1 MAKKKTEE
9 PKSYQAAMDELE
21 TIVQAVENEELDVD
35 QLSEKVK
42 HALNLISYCKHRLKN
57 TEDTLNQAF
66 GEE

>member
-1 MAKKKTEE
+1 MPKKKSVE
-9 PKSYQAAMDELE
+9 PQNYQTAMDELE

-42 HALNLISYCKHRLKN
+42 HALHLINFCKQRLKT

-66 GEE
+66 DDD